1 MKTPDDG
8 TLSLFDDFPASNAAP
23 VAAVKKP
30 RAKRKTSAKTEVLE
44 DVPAEALADVPVESP
59 SAAAQ
64 ALHAALPTQTPSE
77 STAPSVA
84 TSPATDSTPTEEALQ
99 PAAVPAPAPMP
110 SVDVEATLQLANL
123 VPTPPKRQNPWA
135 KAAAESAQQDNTAKP
150 HVMLVITKGEAGGA
164 QSHVLA
170 LCEALQSRIH
180 FTVVIGG
187 PEEASVLGQQLRAL
201 GVTVCPMPE
210 MVESLNPWRLWP
222 AIQQLT
228 ALIAATPPDLIHAH
242 SAIAGLAARLAC
254 QRTARPVVYTVHGF
268 GFKPEIPWLR
278 RQMASL
284 AERALSGSTTHMICV
299 SKHERELA
307 YQLPIAQ
314 ERVHVIPNGI
324 AKLATPLPMTSADE
338 AATVDAREG
347 SNLVSSLEESSNSL
361 TPAAPVSVHTTKP
374 RLIMVARMKS
384 PKRHDVL
391 LRALAQV
398 RNTLGYELPIS
409 LAGDG
414 PLRAAH
420 EALAQELNLQE
431 VTWLGDVNNV
441 SELLAVHD
449 VFVLLSDHEGMPITV
464 LEAMRAGLGIL
475 ASDLPGIREQL
486 IPGQEGLLVANTPEA
501 VAEQLMRLVREPYLR
516 KRLGRAAQ
524 QCFENNFAVEHM
536 AEQVMDVYQQCQRDD
551 AATSRPHT
559 DDNAVGSALVSAS
572 VRRRDALQSWTL
584 WGAWMLPPSLFAAQ
598 LLEDAGVM
606 TYQFGDTLWW
616 CVLPYIVA
624 SHLLLRASHL
634 PVAERSGVLWVSTV
648 APFVLTPLG
657 FALLQQPYSRAA
669 VLWAYVVTSLWLWW
683 GHHRLVKHRAL
694 RLVHLDASV
703 PAQLAACLHPQALDP
718 RAVDLQHWN
727 PRANTALPAC
737 DGLVLDRHVPAT
749 PERTQLL
756 GQLKMQHLR
765 LYSVEAVAELMSGR
779 EMLPT
784 AADSLWEID
793 NDPGYDRVKRLL
805 DLAALV
811 VLSPLWLPLSVLVA
825 AAVRFDSKGPALFSQ
840 QRVGRNGQLFRLWK
854 FRSMVH
860 GLQAPGVHFA
870 QADDPRI
877 TRVGH
882 FLRRTRLDEL
892 PQLWNVLRGHMSLI
906 GPRPEQAPFVRE
918 FATTIPSYPYRH
930 LVRPG
935 LTGWA
940 QVQQGYADST
950 DSTRLKLSY
959 DLYYVAHYSLALD
972 LLIAAKTVKTICTGF
987 GAR

>member
-23 VAAVKKP
+23 AAAVKKP
-30 RAKRKTSAKTEVLE
+30 RAKRKTSAKAEVLE
-44 DVPAEALADVPVESP
+44 DVPAGALADAPVETP
-59 SAAAQ
+59 IAAA
-64 ALHAALPTQTPSE
+64 
-77 STAPSVA
+77 
-84 TSPATDSTPTEEALQ
+84 EALQ
-99 PAAVPAPAPMP
+99 PAAVPAPMPMPMPMP
-110 SVDVEATLQLANL
+110 SVDVETTLQLANL

-170 LCEALQSRIH
+170 LCEALQARIH

-201 GVTVCPMPE
+201 GVTVCPMPD

-222 AIQQLT
+222 AIKQLT

-242 SAIAGLAARLAC
+242 SAIAGLTARLAC

-299 SKHERELA
+299 SRHERELA

-324 AKLATPLPMTSADE
+324 AKLPTPHHATSANGE
-338 AATVDAREG
+338 AAEGTGSDTSSGADADDTTVLA
-347 SNLVSSLEESSNSL
+347 
-361 TPAAPVSVHTTKP
+361 TPVSVHTTKP

-398 RNTLGYELPIS
+398 RNTLGYELPLS

-420 EALAQELNLQE
+420 EALAQALNLQE

-441 SELLAVHD
+441 SELLAEHD

-524 QCFENNFAVEHM
+524 QCFESNFAVEHM
-536 AEQVMDVYQQCQRDD
+536 AERVMTVYEQCLRDD

-598 LLEDAGVM
+598 WLQDAGVM

-624 SHLLLRASHL
+624 SHLLMRASHL
-634 PVAERSGVLWVSTV
+634 PVAERGGVLWVATV
-648 APFVLTPLG
+648 APFVFTPLG

-669 VLWAYVVTSLWLWW
+669 VLWAYVATTLWLWW
-683 GHHRLVKHRAL
+683 GYHRLVKHRVL

-718 RAVDLQHWN
+718 RAVDLQHWS
-727 PRANTALPAC
+727 PLADTALPAC

-779 EMLPT
+779 KMLPT

-811 VLSPLWLPLSVLVA
+811 TLTPIWLPLSVLVA